1 MGNYFF
7 LKIIYFKPFN
17 EIIQFFTSSKIQ
29 FNSFVIVTYI
39 RMIALD
45 AQILSLGRG
54 GGSEQPQFPMYM
66 LLKLYIYVFFKWK
79 AILTISFVYQKTKIR
94 ILIIYFFYAF
104 LKVVSI
110 LMTGMGKEG
119 LIYNSV

>member
-54 GGSEQPQFPMYM
+54 GLNNLNFPCICYWN
-66 LLKLYIYVFFKWK
+66 YIYVFFKWK

>member
-45 AQILSLGRG
+45 AQILSLGR

-110 LMTGMGKEG
+110 LMTDMGKEG

>member
-54 GGSEQPQFPMYM
+54 GVWTTS
-66 LLKLYIYVFFKWK
+66 ISHVYV
-79 AILTISFVYQKTKIR
+79 IE
-94 ILIIYFFYAF
+94 IIYMCF
-104 LKVVSI
+104 LN
-110 LMTGMGKEG
+110 GKQFLQSPLFIKKQKLG
-119 LIYNSV
+119 FL

>member
-7 LKIIYFKPFN
+7 FKIIYFKPFN

-29 FNSFVIVTYI
+29 FNNFVIVTYI

-66 LLKLYIYVFFKWK
+66 LLKLYIYVFFKWN
-79 AILTISFVYQKTKIR
+79 AILTISFVY
-94 ILIIYFFYAF
+94 
-104 LKVVSI
+104 
-110 LMTGMGKEG
+110 
-119 LIYNSV
+119 

>member
-66 LLKLYIYVFFKWK
+66 LLKLYIYMCFLNGKQFLQSPLFIKK
-79 AILTISFVYQKTKIR
+79 QK
-94 ILIIYFFYAF
+94 LGF
-104 LKVVSI
+104 L
-110 LMTGMGKEG
+110 
-119 LIYNSV
+119 

>member
-54 GGSEQPQFPMYM
+54 GVWTTSISHVYVIEII
-66 LLKLYIYVFFKWK
+66 YIYVFFKWK
-79 AILTISFVYQKTKIR
+79 AILTIAFVYQKTKIR

>member
-45 AQILSLGRG
+45 AQIWSLGNG
-54 GGSEQPQFPMYM
+54 GVWTTSISHVYVIEII
-66 LLKLYIYVFFKWK
+66 YIYMCFLNGTQ
-79 AILTISFVYQKTKIR
+79 ILQSPLFIKKQK
-94 ILIIYFFYAF
+94 LGF
-104 LKVVSI
+104 L
-110 LMTGMGKEG
+110 
-119 LIYNSV
+119 